1 MENTVTTHGY
11 GVAAHGMVTSLQRLG
26 HSVPFQDPTAP
37 VEINFSQPY
46 LWNWSSPNSYKI
58 GYVAWESTIVPESWL
73 PGLQTANEIW
83 TPSPLI
89 AQWFR
94 DEGLQRVKVYQ
105 HGVDSNVW
113 SRKRRRPTG
122 PIRFLHI
129 GEPAPRKGGQMTY
142 DVFRDLFGGS
152 SEATL
157 TFKGHGS
164 NRIRGKNNAHI
175 YKETP
180 NVRVITEEYEEWQ
193 MVDLVKR
200 HDVLVYPSWGEGFG
214 LIPLQAMVTG
224 MPVICTEA
232 WAPYKD
238 HLLNDLRLDSK
249 LADSPWPDV
258 HTGKM
263 YKPDKE
269 DLAAKMTYAVN
280 NYTQLSAR
288 AFRASF
294 TAEDAYS
301 WDRLTK
307 DAFNHI
313 EKKFS

>member
-1 MENTVTTHGY
+1 MENTVTNHGY
-11 GVAAHGMVTSLQRLG
+11 GVAAHGMVSSLQRLG
-26 HSVPFQDPTAP
+26 HEVPFQDNTAP

-46 LWNWSSPNSYKI
+46 LWNWSSKDSYKI
-58 GYVAWESTIVPESWL
+58 GYAAWESSEIPANWW
-73 PGLQTANEIW
+73 PGLATADEIW
-83 TPSPLI
+83 TPSPVI
-89 AQWFR
+89 KRWFIQN
-94 DEGLQRVKVYQ
+94 GLSGVKVYQ
-105 HGVDSNVW
+105 HGVDSNIW
-113 SRKRRRPTG
+113 TRKRRRPTG

-142 DVFRDLFGGS
+142 EVFRELFGGS

-164 NRIRGKNNAHI
+164 NRIRGNNNAHI

-193 MVDLVKR
+193 MVDLVRR
-200 HDVLVYPSWGEGFG
+200 HDVLIYPSYGEGFG

-238 HLLNDLRLDSK
+238 YLIDELKLESK
-249 LADSPWPDV
+249 LAGSPWPDV
-258 HTGKM
+258 HTGDMFHPSRNDLVEKM
-263 YKPDKE
+263 KYTVK
-269 DLAAKMTYAVN
+269 
-280 NYTQLSAR
+280 NYTGLSAQ
-288 AFRASF
+288 AFANSF
-294 TAEDAYS
+294 KVEDSYD

-307 DAFNHI
+307 NAFAHI
-313 EKKFS
+313 VEKFE